1 MRETVERYFRA
12 MQRGPE
18 GEDELV
24 ALFADDAVYLEPFSD
39 AAHTGREAIRD
50 AALFVD
56 WLGQARALEAT

>member
-24 ALFADDAVYLEPFSD
+24 ALFADDAVYL
-39 AAHTGREAIRD
+39 
-50 AALFVD
+50 
-56 WLGQARALEAT
+56 